1 MGRGRAGTLQ
11 LSLSEGRRIRP
22 EGVVCHKLPHNWAV
36 TGENLRRHGE
46 NAGMLIPHKKGGVR
60 IQTLVRTAV
69 FVKIAGSVSSGLDV
83 DIIIIMALETIIG
96 SVEN

>member
-69 FVKIAGSVSSGLDV
+69 KISGSVSSGVDV
-83 DIIIIMALETIIG
+83 DIIIIIMMALETIIG